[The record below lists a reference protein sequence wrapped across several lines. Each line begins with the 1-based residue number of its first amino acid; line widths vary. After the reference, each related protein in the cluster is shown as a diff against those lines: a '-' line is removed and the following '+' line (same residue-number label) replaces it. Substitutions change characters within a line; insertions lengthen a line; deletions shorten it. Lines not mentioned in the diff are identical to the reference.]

1 MLMDAK
7 KSRLF
12 SSGKRTTG
20 KRREY
25 LGASLQ
31 KRRGGKF
38 AKLRRGF
45 LLLIS
50 ICLMVAGSYLTY
62 LLLTPK
68 LPILAGKSE
77 IDLNTA
83 DDAADT
89 RDRIQIEKINLEV
102 PFFTGGPEELDKG
115 SWHRYPDRGDPEQ
128 GGNFILSAHR
138 FSMGTT
144 PAETKKRSPFYNLE
158 KLNEGDTMRIFFRG
172 KWYSYTVTKKYN
184 VKPNATEIEAPS
196 ETSKL
201 TLYSCSL
208 GGAADGR
215 IVIEATTK
223 DGPAVWQQ
231 GESDTKS
238 SKTTLPSAR
247 VNTSSEPL
255 TQAQADQLR
264 RLFLGLT
271 TSPKPV
277 IPSPSA
283 RPTQTTEP
291 SAPSSS
297 VVPIEP
303 LPETS
308 PPASELMP

>member
-1 MLMDAK
+1 MDAK
-7 KSRLF
+7 KSQLF
-12 SSGKRTTG
+12 SSRKRTAG

-31 KRRGGKF
+31 KRQGGKF

-50 ICLMVAGSYLTY
+50 ICLMVAGSYLAY

-83 DDAADT
+83 DDATDN

-184 VKPNATEIEAPS
+184 VKPNATEIESPS

-208 GGAADGR
+208 GGSADGR

-223 DGPAVWQQ
+223 DGPTVWRQ

-238 SKTTLPSAR
+238 SKTTMPSAR

-264 RLFLGLT
+264 KLFLGLSA
-271 TSPKPV
+271 SPKPV
-277 IPSPSA
+277 KPSSPVK
-283 RPTQTTEP
+283 PTQITESP
-291 SAPSSS
+291 APSSP

-308 PPASELMP
+308 PPASE